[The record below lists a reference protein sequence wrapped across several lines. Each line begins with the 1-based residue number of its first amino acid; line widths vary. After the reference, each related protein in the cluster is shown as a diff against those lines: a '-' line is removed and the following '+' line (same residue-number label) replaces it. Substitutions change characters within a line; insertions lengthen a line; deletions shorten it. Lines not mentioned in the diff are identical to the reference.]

1 MRRRGSTLFALLI
14 VLGALVPLAGGSASA
29 TPHTYVVVYEAGAT
43 LSQARAAIA
52 AAGGTLVQENA
63 AVGVATVVSNRTDF
77 LGRVRSQSALFGA
90 TRNRVIAAT
99 KEYSEPEW
107 LQLEQIT
114 NDERRSA
121 SADGGAE
128 ASRSADEAADGAE
141 PLANLQWDMQQIH
154 ATVDGSYAKQDGDER
169 VLVGVIDTGIDGSHP
184 DLAPNLDVALS
195 RNFTTDIPDVDG
207 PCEVASCVDP
217 ADVDDGGH
225 GSHVAGII
233 AAAANGLGTAGVAPG
248 ITLVNIR
255 AGQDSGFFFLQETV
269 NALTYAGDVGIDVV
283 NMSYFTDPWL
293 YNCSDHPSDSA
304 EEQEQQRT
312 IVEAT
317 NRANDYAY
325 KRNVTL
331 VAAEGNEH
339 TDLGAATKID
349 TTSPDYPLET
359 AKEREVDNSC
369 ITVPTELPHVIAV
382 SALGP
387 SERKADYSN
396 YGTEQTDVSAPGGWF
411 RDGLGTPTHR
421 TPGNTV
427 LSSYPRHVAEAEDL
441 LNPDGT
447 SKDPFTIVDCNEDD
461 VCGVYEYLQGTS
473 MASPHAAGVVA
484 LIVSQYGVLDG
495 KHHDGLT
502 LNPLQAEKILYRTAR
517 DHACPDPRLVSYTD
531 VGRDSSFDAYCD
543 GGLDFNGF
551 YGNGIVDALAAV
563 TGGRGVGN

>member
-1 MRRRGSTLFALLI
+1 MRRRGFMLFVLLA
-14 VLGALVPLAGGSASA
+14 VLGGLVPLAGGSASA
-29 TPHTYVVVYEAGAT
+29 TSHTYVVVYSAGAT
-43 LSQARAAIA
+43 LSQARAAVA
-52 AAGGTLVQENA
+52 AVGGTIVQENK
-63 AVGVATVVSNRTDF
+63 AVGVATVVTTRADF
-77 LGRVRSQSALFGA
+77 LSRVARQSALFGA
-90 TRNRVIAAT
+90 TRNRVVAAT
-99 KEYSEPEW
+99 KEFSEPEW

-121 SADGGAE
+121 SANTAQTSSDTA
-128 ASRSADEAADGAE
+128 ADEADGAE
-141 PLANLQWDMQQIH
+141 PLANLQWDMAQIH
-154 ATVDGSYAKQDGDER
+154 ATVDGSYAEQPGDSR

-195 RNFTTDIPDVDG
+195 RNFTTDIPAIDG
-207 PCEVASCVDP
+207 PCEDPSCKDP
-217 ADVDDGGH
+217 ADVDDGFH

-233 AAAANGLGTAGVAPG
+233 AAAANGLGIAGVAPG

-269 NALTYAGDVGIDVV
+269 NALTYAGDIGVDVV

-293 YNCSDHPSDSA
+293 YNCSAHEADSP
-304 EEQEQQRT
+304 EEQQQQRT

-339 TDLGAATKID
+339 TDLGAETKID
-349 TTSPDYPLET
+349 TTSPDYPPGT
-359 AKEREVDNSC
+359 AKERTVDNSC
-369 ITVPTELPHVIAV
+369 LTVPTELPHVIAV
-382 SALGP
+382 SSLGP

-396 YGTEQTDVSAPGGWF
+396 YGVEQTDVSAPGGWF
-411 RDGLGTPTHR
+411 RDGIGTPTFR

-427 LSSYPRHVAEAEDL
+427 LSAYPEHIAQAAGV

-447 SKDPFTIVDCNEDD
+447 PNTPFVVQDCRDG
-461 VCGVYEYLQGTS
+461 VCAYYQYLQGTS
-473 MASPHAAGVVA
+473 MASPHTAGVVA

-495 KHHDGLT
+495 HHHEGLT

-517 DHACPDPRLVSYTD
+517 NHACPDPRLFTYTD
-531 VGRDSSFDAYCD
+531 VGRDSSFDSYCD
-543 GGLDFNGF
+543 GGLDKNGF

-563 TGGRGVGN
+563 SGRGAN